1 MTTEQQSFADL
12 RQSVEEAVAAK
23 NHAEVTTLLAP
34 EVTATPSNR
43 TLDEQLWAFRVY
55 GWALY
60 STGDIE
66 GGVAQL
72 KAAYELEPRDQ
83 EVAAAYSR
91 LLAEGGQGGPA
102 VKVMRSLL
110 VHHKNKLS
118 PPMLSAIY
126 RYLGEFHFNQGE
138 VDQAQGAFDQALV
151 VDPTD
156 HHAAEG
162 IMRTIG
168 ALEDPEHAVRAQ
180 RVLVRRLRDASAKAA
195 VLHHIGDDLWKK
207 LADQEGALRAYDE
220 AMALTPSSA
229 ELCERKSELLL
240 EMGRPDEAAE
250 VLIKLLK
257 ASPAL
262 AEDARMKYLERVQS
276 TLKQSPTGQRKR
288 LSVLDTILDND
299 SSRLDLFEELTMAC
313 ADLQAWEELAASY
326 RRMIKRLE
334 GLEDPAATRALPLL
348 WRNLGEVLE
357 THLNRSDEAYT
368 ALTVATKLL
377 PNDIDLR
384 KRILAIIRDED
395 DKLLEALEIQRELV
409 ELEPDSTGQLEDYAR
424 LLLRAGRYDEA
435 LCVLRVLRVE
445 GRWSDRWERHFAR
458 LQRSS
463 LKMPS
468 RSVTEE
474 MRRSYLRLEE
484 QSPILDAIMMVAED
498 VFSKLFA
505 NDMTAVGISE
515 KDRLDMGQDLL
526 FARMYDQIA
535 RLMGRREL
543 PRVYVKR
550 AMTGMANA
558 IIDKPAFVIGPDML
572 SGKSDREVAFVIAQQ
587 LTLTRPEYVL
597 TTIHQ
602 SVHLQ
607 SILLVLVNHID
618 SSIPIKSGPEV
629 DQLRRMIDKYRKREA
644 RKHLEA
650 AVEKLV
656 AQQLDVNVEAWV
668 EFVADEANR
677 AGLLFSDDLGT
688 ADRAI
693 ADHPGVAGLRDVDQ
707 RRRRLHRWAVS
718 EDYFRLRFELGLSV
732 QDG

>member
-1 MTTEQQSFADL
+1 MTTEQQSFTELKEA
-12 RQSVEEAVAAK
+12 VEEAVAAK
-23 NHAEVTTLLAP
+23 DHASVAGLLAP
-34 EVTATPSNR
+34 EVGGGADR
-43 TLDEQLWAFRVY
+43 ALDERLWAHRVY

-72 KAAYELEPRDQ
+72 KTAYELEPRDQ

-110 VHHKNKLS
+110 VHHKNELS
-118 PPMLSAIY
+118 PSMLSAIY
-126 RYLGEFHFNQGE
+126 RYLGEHHFNQGE
-138 VDQAQGAFDQALV
+138 VDKAQGAFDQALV
-151 VDPTD
+151 VDPAD

-168 ALEDPEHAVRAQ
+168 ALEDPTQAVRAQ
-180 RVLVRRLRDASAKAA
+180 RVLVRRLRDPSAKAA

-207 LADQEGALRAYDE
+207 LDDRDGALRAYDE
-220 AMALTPSSA
+220 AMALTPTSA
-229 ELCERKSELLL
+229 ELTERKSELLL
-240 EMGRPDEAAE
+240 EMKRPDEAAE
-250 VLIKLLK
+250 VLMKLLK
-257 ASPAL
+257 ASPDL
-262 AEDARMKYLERVQS
+262 PSQTRISYLDRVQL
-276 TLKQSPTGQRKR
+276 TLKQSPTGQQKR
-288 LSVLDTILDND
+288 LSVLDAILDHD
-299 SSRLDLFEELTMAC
+299 ATRLDLFEELTAVC
-313 ADLQAWEELAASY
+313 ANLDAWEEMAASY

-334 GLEDPAATRALPLL
+334 GLDDPAAARAVPVL

-357 THLNRSDEAYT
+357 THLDRADEAYS
-368 ALTVATKLL
+368 AFTVASKLL
-377 PNDIDLR
+377 PSDVDLR
-384 KRILAIIRDED
+384 KRILALVRDED

-409 ELEPDSTGQLEDYAR
+409 TLEPDSTGQLADYAK

-445 GRWSDRWERHFAR
+445 GNWSERWERHFAR

-474 MRRSYLRLEE
+474 MRRNYLRPKE
-484 QSPILDAIMMVAED
+484 QSSILDAIMMVAED
-498 VFSKLFA
+498 VFGKLFA

-526 FARMYDQIA
+526 FARLYDQIA

-558 IIDKPAFVIGPDML
+558 IIDKPAFVIGPDLL

-602 SVHLQ
+602 SVHLR

-618 SSIPIKSGPEV
+618 PSIPVQSGPDV
-629 DQLRRMIDKYRKREA
+629 DQLRRMIEKYRKREA

-650 AVEKLV
+650 AVGKLV
-656 AQQLDVNVEAWV
+656 AKQLDVNIDAWT

-677 AGLLFSDDLGT
+677 IGLLFCDDLGT

-693 ADHPGVAGLRDVDQ
+693 ADHPGVMGVHDVDQ
-707 RRRRLHRWAVS
+707 RRQRLHRWAVS
-718 EDYFRLRFELGLSV
+718 DDYFRLRFELGLSV
-732 QDG
+732 QEG